1 MLDKLPKIKLPEI
14 KLLDIGILIKY
25 CDIDENDSI
34 ISKIIIDNN
43 KFIIDKQKEYIIIE
57 YNNILM
63 VNIVKWYL
71 DLTTYIFDNELK
83 LLKSCIFKNEISTSF
98 NVILKNIKNQISIII
113 KYTNNYL
120 DIFFEFKD
128 DKYIKNINMINDN
141 IFATL
146 DNLKLDDDESSEK
159 INIMNFIKKIL
170 IAEFKTESSDSHI

>member
-1 MLDKLPKIKLPEI
+1 MLDKLPKIKLPER
-14 KLLDIGILIKY
+14 KLLDIGVLMKY
-25 CDIDENDSI
+25 CDINENDSI

-57 YNNILM
+57 YNNMLM

-71 DLTTYIFDNELK
+71 DLTTYIFDKEFK
-83 LLKSCIFKNEISTSF
+83 SLKSFIFKNATSF

-128 DKYIKNINMINDN
+128 DKYIKNTNMINDN
-141 IFATL
+141 IIATL
-146 DNLKLDDDESSEK
+146 DNLKLDDNESSEK
-159 INIMNFIKKIL
+159 IDIMNFIKKIL
-170 IAEFKTESSDSHI
+170 IAEFKTESSDLHI

>member
-1 MLDKLPKIKLPEI
+1 
-14 KLLDIGILIKY
+14 
-25 CDIDENDSI
+25 
-34 ISKIIIDNN
+34 
-43 KFIIDKQKEYIIIE
+43 
-57 YNNILM
+57 M

-128 DKYIKNINMINDN
+128 DKYIKTTNMINDN
-141 IFATL
+141 IIAKL
-146 DNLKLDDDESSEK
+146 DNPKLDDDESSEK
-159 INIMNFIKKIL
+159 IDIMNFIKKIL
-170 IAEFKTESSDSHI
+170 IAEFKTESSDSNI